1 MNNTFSPS
9 CYFPFWKKKKE
20 STYHISSVLDYEH
33 GWTLQDVYIEFFK
46 CHKFD
51 SIIFILPVTKVYF
64 YPAARMHKRRVTFE
78 VTCLQRLYGV
88 FSEHTNDRDYIF
100 SDLEICFLPPYLKG
114 VFVRKPAWK
123 VSDKPF
129 TGDFLQT
136 GFSELVAVYP

>member
-51 SIIFILPVTKVYF
+51 SIIFILTVTKVHF
-64 YPAARMHKRRVTFE
+64 YPAARMHK
-78 VTCLQRLYGV
+78 
-88 FSEHTNDRDYIF
+88 
-100 SDLEICFLPPYLKG
+100 
-114 VFVRKPAWK
+114 
-123 VSDKPF
+123 
-129 TGDFLQT
+129 
-136 GFSELVAVYP
+136 